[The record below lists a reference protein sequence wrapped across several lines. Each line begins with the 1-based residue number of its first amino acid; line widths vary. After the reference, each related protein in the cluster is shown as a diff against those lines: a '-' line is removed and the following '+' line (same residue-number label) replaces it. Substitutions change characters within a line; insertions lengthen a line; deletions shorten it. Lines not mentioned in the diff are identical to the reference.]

1 MCTFCNEHISIGH
14 GGKKEFKCHVE
25 RPKHLENT
33 RLARENGVQ
42 AQLTDLRSSVS
53 SISHSFQNFV
63 TKAEVLFAQFIAE
76 HNLPFSVG
84 DHLTKLVKKAFPD
97 SKIAE
102 KFQCGHTKTAAIV
115 NKALAPHY
123 MEAIIP
129 AACDGPLTIMMDE
142 SNKRSDDKACAILV
156 KMIDPTTFRV
166 VNRFLGM
173 PLCNIPNSANLF
185 SVLQATLSKYNIPWS
200 SVKGFSSDTA
210 SAMVGKHNSVLSRV
224 CEVTENHA
232 LFWLCVSHS

>member
-1 MCTFCNEHISIGH
+1 MSLPSYQCKFQKTWEAEFSCIKQSSTGKLYVMCTFCNEHISIGH
-14 GGKKEFKCHVE
+14 GGKNDVKRHVE

-42 AQLTDLRSSVS
+42 APLTDVRSSVPS
-53 SISHSFQNFV
+53 TSHCFQDFV
-63 TKAEVLFAQFIAE
+63 TKAEVRFVPFIAE
-76 HNLPFSVG
+76 NNLPFSVG

-102 KFQCGHTKTAAIV
+102 KFQCSHTETAAIV

-129 AACDGPLTIMMDE
+129 APCDGPLTIIIEE

-156 KMIDPTTFRV
+156 KIF
-166 VNRFLGM
+166 GY
-173 PLCNIPNSANLF
+173 AN
-185 SVLQATLSKYNIPWS
+185 V
-200 SVKGFSSDTA
+200 
-210 SAMVGKHNSVLSRV
+210 
-224 CEVTENHA
+224 
-232 LFWLCVSHS
+232 